1 MAVEKMSLAKAL
13 NESLRKALDTDPKV
27 LIMGEDVGKLGGVF
41 RITDGLQKDFG
52 EGRVI
57 DTPLA
62 ESGIV
67 GTAIGLA
74 LRGYRPIVEIQFDG
88 FVFPAYDQIVTQL
101 AKMHARALGKVKMPV
116 VIRIPYG
123 GGIGAVEH
131 HSESPE
137 ALFAHVAGLKV
148 VSPSNASDAYWM
160 MQQAVQSDDPII
172 FFEPKRRYWDKGELD
187 TESIPGPLHK
197 AAVAREGS
205 DLTLVAYGPMV
216 KVCLEAAAAAQE
228 EGKSVEV
235 LDLRSMSPI
244 DFDAVQASVEKTG
257 LLVVVHEAPVFY
269 GSGAEIAAR
278 ITERCFYHLEAPV
291 LRVGGYHAPT
301 RRPGWRTSTCRVSTG
316 CSMPSTARW
325 RTEERV
331 VTTMTETSARF
342 REFKMPDVGE
352 GLTEAEILK
361 WFVQPGD
368 TVTDGQVVC
377 EVETA
382 KAAVELPIPF
392 DGVVHELRFPEGT
405 TVDVGEVIIAVDV
418 APGSGDAPA
427 EPEPVQEAVAEP
439 AAEEAPKG
447 RQPVL
452 VGYGVAESSTKRRA
466 RKGAEI
472 PGPAAAA
479 AQAEINGH
487 RAKVAESRPLAKPPV
502 RKLAKDLGIDL
513 ATVTPTGEGGV
524 ITRED
529 VHAAAAPAPAEA
541 PVRAEEAVAAPAP
554 VEAVAPVG
562 RETRIPVKGVRKAI
576 AQAMVGSAFTAPHVT
591 EFVTVDVTRTMKLVA
606 ELKEDKD
613 MAGVR
618 VNPLLVIAKALLVAI
633 KRNPA
638 VNAAWDE
645 ANQEIVQKHYVNLG
659 IAAAT
664 PRGLIVPNIKD
675 AHDKTLPELGAAL
688 ADLVSTAR
696 EGKTSPAAMAGGTVT
711 ITNVGVFGVDTGTP
725 ILNPGESAILAVGA
739 IKLQPWV
746 HKGKV
751 KPRQV
756 TTLALSFDHRLVD
769 GELGSKVLADVA
781 AILEQPKRLITWG

>member
-1 MAVEKMSLAKAL
+1 M
-13 NESLRKALDTDPKV
+13 
-27 LIMGEDVGKLGGVF
+27 
-41 RITDGLQKDFG
+41 
-52 EGRVI
+52 
-57 DTPLA
+57 
-62 ESGIV
+62 
-67 GTAIGLA
+67 
-74 LRGYRPIVEIQFDG
+74 
-88 FVFPAYDQIVTQL
+88 
-101 AKMHARALGKVKMPV
+101 
-116 VIRIPYG
+116 
-123 GGIGAVEH
+123 
-131 HSESPE
+131 
-137 ALFAHVAGLKV
+137 
-148 VSPSNASDAYWM
+148 
-160 MQQAVQSDDPII
+160 
-172 FFEPKRRYWDKGELD
+172 
-187 TESIPGPLHK
+187 
-197 AAVAREGS
+197 
-205 DLTLVAYGPMV
+205 
-216 KVCLEAAAAAQE
+216 
-228 EGKSVEV
+228 
-235 LDLRSMSPI
+235 
-244 DFDAVQASVEKTG
+244 
-257 LLVVVHEAPVFY
+257 
-269 GSGAEIAAR
+269 
-278 ITERCFYHLEAPV
+278 
-291 LRVGGYHAPT
+291 
-301 RRPGWRTSTCRVSTG
+301 
-316 CSMPSTARW
+316 
-325 RTEERV
+325 
-331 VTTMTETSARF
+331 TTMTETSARL

-392 DGVVHELRFPEGT
+392 DGVVHELRFPEGS

-418 APGSGDAPA
+418 APGSGEAPA
-427 EPEPVQEAVAEP
+427 AQDT
-439 AAEEAPKG
+439 AAEAAPEAEAEAEVPQG

-466 RKGAEI
+466 RKGAEV

-479 AQAEINGH
+479 AQAELNGH
-487 RAKVAESRPLAKPPV
+487 RAKAESRPLAKPPV

-513 ATVTPTGEGGV
+513 ATVTPTGEGGI

-529 VHAAAAPAPAEA
+529 IHAAAAPEAPAEA
-541 PVRAEEAVAAPAP
+541 PARADEADLVPVPVAAPVDGA
-554 VEAVAPVG
+554 G

-618 VNPLLVIAKALLVAI
+618 VNPLLIIAKALLVAI
-633 KRNPA
+633 KRNPGI
-638 VNAAWDE
+638 NAAWDE

-675 AHDKTLPELGAAL
+675 AHDRTLPQLGEALGEL
-688 ADLVSTAR
+688 VTTAR

-769 GELGSKVLADVA
+769 GELGSKVLADIA
-781 AILEQPKRLITWG
+781 AVLEQPKRLITWA

>member
-1 MAVEKMSLAKAL
+1 M
-13 NESLRKALDTDPKV
+13 
-27 LIMGEDVGKLGGVF
+27 
-41 RITDGLQKDFG
+41 
-52 EGRVI
+52 
-57 DTPLA
+57 
-62 ESGIV
+62 
-67 GTAIGLA
+67 
-74 LRGYRPIVEIQFDG
+74 
-88 FVFPAYDQIVTQL
+88 
-101 AKMHARALGKVKMPV
+101 
-116 VIRIPYG
+116 
-123 GGIGAVEH
+123 
-131 HSESPE
+131 
-137 ALFAHVAGLKV
+137 
-148 VSPSNASDAYWM
+148 
-160 MQQAVQSDDPII
+160 
-172 FFEPKRRYWDKGELD
+172 
-187 TESIPGPLHK
+187 
-197 AAVAREGS
+197 
-205 DLTLVAYGPMV
+205 
-216 KVCLEAAAAAQE
+216 
-228 EGKSVEV
+228 
-235 LDLRSMSPI
+235 
-244 DFDAVQASVEKTG
+244 
-257 LLVVVHEAPVFY
+257 
-269 GSGAEIAAR
+269 
-278 ITERCFYHLEAPV
+278 
-291 LRVGGYHAPT
+291 
-301 RRPGWRTSTCRVSTG
+301 
-316 CSMPSTARW
+316 
-325 RTEERV
+325 
-331 VTTMTETSARF
+331 TTMTDTSNAARF

-361 WFVQPGD
+361 WYVQPGD

-405 TVDVGEVIIAVDV
+405 TVDVGQVIISVDV

-427 EPEPVQEAVAEP
+427 APAAEP
-439 AAEEAPKG
+439 APEAPAEEPKG

-466 RKGAEI
+466 RKGAAA
-472 PGPAAAA
+472 PAQAVPAQAASAPAAPAPVAPASAA
-479 AQAEINGH
+479 PAPVAPAPQAG
-487 RAKVAESRPLAKPPV
+487 ADARPLAKPPV

-513 ATVTPTGEGGV
+513 ATVTPTGAGGV

-529 VHAAAAPAPAEA
+529 VHAAAAPAAEAVAPEPSAEPAAPAAEA
-541 PVRAEEAVAAPAP
+541 PVAQQGA
-554 VEAVAPVG
+554 

-633 KRNPA
+633 KRNPE
-638 VNAAWDE
+638 VNAVWDE

-675 AHDKTLPELGAAL
+675 AHDLTLPRLAASLGELVA
-688 ADLVSTAR
+688 TAR
-696 EGKTSPAAMAGGTVT
+696 DGKTSPAAMAGGTVT

-756 TTLALSFDHRLVD
+756 TTLALSFDHRLID
-769 GELGSKVLADVA
+769 GELGSKFLADIA
-781 AILEQPKRLITWG
+781 AILEQPKRLITWA

>member
-1 MAVEKMSLAKAL
+1 M
-13 NESLRKALDTDPKV
+13 
-27 LIMGEDVGKLGGVF
+27 
-41 RITDGLQKDFG
+41 
-52 EGRVI
+52 
-57 DTPLA
+57 
-62 ESGIV
+62 
-67 GTAIGLA
+67 
-74 LRGYRPIVEIQFDG
+74 
-88 FVFPAYDQIVTQL
+88 
-101 AKMHARALGKVKMPV
+101 
-116 VIRIPYG
+116 
-123 GGIGAVEH
+123 
-131 HSESPE
+131 
-137 ALFAHVAGLKV
+137 
-148 VSPSNASDAYWM
+148 
-160 MQQAVQSDDPII
+160 
-172 FFEPKRRYWDKGELD
+172 
-187 TESIPGPLHK
+187 
-197 AAVAREGS
+197 
-205 DLTLVAYGPMV
+205 
-216 KVCLEAAAAAQE
+216 
-228 EGKSVEV
+228 
-235 LDLRSMSPI
+235 
-244 DFDAVQASVEKTG
+244 
-257 LLVVVHEAPVFY
+257 
-269 GSGAEIAAR
+269 
-278 ITERCFYHLEAPV
+278 
-291 LRVGGYHAPT
+291 
-301 RRPGWRTSTCRVSTG
+301 
-316 CSMPSTARW
+316 
-325 RTEERV
+325 
-331 VTTMTETSARF
+331 TTMTETSARF

-361 WFVQPGD
+361 WYVQPGD
-368 TVTDGQVVC
+368 TVSDGQVVC

-405 TVDVGEVIIAVDV
+405 TVDVGQVIIAVDV
-418 APGSGDAPA
+418 APGSTEAPAPEAAPVA
-427 EPEPVQEAVAEP
+427 EPEAEP
-439 AAEEAPKG
+439 EEPKG

-466 RKGAEI
+466 RKGDGTAA
-472 PGPAAAA
+472 PVAAAA
-479 AQAEINGH
+479 GIQGELNGRGH
-487 RAKVAESRPLAKPPV
+487 AAAPAVAPAAVPVPASRPLAKPPV

-513 ATVTPTGEGGV
+513 ATVVPTGPDGI

-529 VHAAAAPAPAEA
+529 VHAAAVPVPAQAQVPVPAPAA
-541 PVRAEEAVAAPAP
+541 PVAAVSEPG
-554 VEAVAPVG
+554 V

-606 ELKEDKD
+606 ELKDDKD

-618 VNPLLVIAKALLVAI
+618 VNPLLIIAKALLVAI
-633 KRNPA
+633 KRNPE

-675 AHDKTLPELGAAL
+675 AHDKTLPQLAAAL
-688 ADLVSTAR
+688 GELVTTAR
-696 EGKTSPAAMAGGTVT
+696 EGRTSPAAMAGGTVT

-781 AILEQPKRLITWG
+781 AILEQPKRLITWA